1 MRNYIASLLVSV
13 SFIGSAFAS
22 EELNVTHNVLVREG
36 FSVDSCAREI
46 ERQTTAEVVQVM
58 EAVSVISVNANARDA
73 TRIAKLR
80 CVDTVEKNGTV
91 KQTKLG
97 ESSEHLM
104 SYEQAKLYCSERGAR
119 IPTAR
124 ELAEYAISLGATGIR
139 ETKYPGEHISSDE
152 VRDERNRNEAEG
164 FEVVTKKIINSHGYP
179 YSTVAFYYSRNGF
192 NSKDPYYTE
201 KLWSS
206 DLAYSG
212 LTYYLS
218 EWGHLWEKN
227 QYFSVARVRCIE

>member
-1 MRNYIASLLVSV
+1 MKKFVVLTLFFTAAAYATEIP
-13 SFIGSAFAS
+13 
-22 EELNVTHNVLVREG
+22 THNVLVRQG
-36 FSVDSCAREI
+36 FSSEHCALEI
-46 ERQTTAEVVQVM
+46 QKNTKVEILSVLETIG
-58 EAVSVISVNANARDA
+58 VISVAASDHLAEDLLNL
-73 TRIAKLR
+73 T
-80 CVDTVEKNGTV
+80 CVKAVEKNATV
-91 KQTKLG
+91 KEAKLG

-104 SYEQAKLYCSERGAR
+104 SYEQAKMYCSERGGR

-152 VRDERNRNEAEG
+152 VRDERNRNEVEG
-164 FEVVTKKIINSHGYP
+164 FEVITKKIKDPHGYP

-192 NSKDPYYTE
+192 NPKNPYYTD

-206 DLAYSG
+206 DLAFSG
-212 LTYYLS
+212 FTYYLS

-227 QYFSVARVRCIE
+227 QYFGVARVRCIE